1 VTPEQERGRLVGGEP
16 PEWAC
21 EWGEDEF
28 GVYAGF
34 CVGEVV
40 QRMRW
45 IEQGEFW
52 MGSPEDEEGR
62 YEDEGPRFRARLSA
76 GFWLADSPC
85 TQALWV
91 AVMGENPS
99 GFQGEAWAQRPVE
112 RVSWED
118 TQKFIAV
125 LGAVVPGLEVGLPTE
140 AQWEYA
146 CRAGSKEAPRY
157 GPLDEVAW
165 WRENSGGETHAVKQ
179 LRANGWGLYDM
190 LGNVRE
196 WCADVWEEHYQ
207 VVEGEEP
214 LRDRFVAGPGR
225 GRAVRGG
232 SWFGVARRVRA
243 ACRNGIDPG
252 GRGDDLGF
260 RLARGR
266 RVERA
271 LGQARSG
278 VGAGDPPSAGRRP
291 PKT

>member
-1 VTPEQERGRLVGGEP
+1 VTPEQERGRLARGEP

-45 IEQGEFW
+45 IERGEFW

-62 YEDEGPRFRARLSA
+62 RGNEGPRFRARMSA

-91 AVMGENPS
+91 AVMGESPS
-99 GFQGEAWAQRPVE
+99 GIQGESWTQRPVT
-112 RVSWED
+112 RVSWEG
-118 TQKFIAV
+118 TQRFIVA
-125 LGAVVPGLEVGLPTE
+125 LGAAVPGLEVGLPTE

-146 CRAGSKEAPRY
+146 CRAGSKEARY

-165 WRENSGGETHAVKQ
+165 WARNREGKTHAVKQ
-179 LRANGWGLYDM
+179 LRANRWGLYDM
-190 LGNVRE
+190 LGNVDE
-196 WCADVWEEHYQ
+196 WCADVWERHYQ
-207 VVEGEEP
+207 EVAGEEP
-214 LRDRFVAGPGR
+214 LCDRVVVGPGR

-232 SWFGVARRVRA
+232 RWFGVARSVRA
-243 ACRNGIDPG
+243 AYRYGYSPG
-252 GRGDDLGF
+252 NRSGSLGF
-260 RLARGR
+260 RL
-266 RVERA
+266 ERA
-271 LGQARSG
+271 SGQARSG
-278 VGAGDPPSAGRRP
+278 VGAGDPPRAGRRP